1 MATRLGAKALRLD
14 ETTGSLEVGKRAD
27 IIVIDA
33 QPTHNMPH
41 FTVSA
46 DAVYSRIVYAGKST
60 DVAHVMCNGRWLMW
74 DRKLLTLDE
83 DALKVH
89 AADYAARISAFL
101 TAREQNIVSK
111 LLAIGGGLERS
122 ESFEVQAKAVLRDID
137 MIEELLDHSDVQVIK
152 SIHYRQY
159 DTYFLFDDPKMGRLR
174 YREDDNIDDEGHV
187 NSVRSRLTFTMP
199 TKEREFDSTVLLSHS
214 RYISDANRPLRFY
227 REYFQPSQERELIKD
242 RRRWH
247 VAYKGVVFFVNV
259 DRVSHPKLPDTYV
272 EIKSRTW
279 SAKDAEFKA
288 ALIQEMLAIL
298 QVQPADILKDEYVE
312 MQGD

>member
-1 MATRLGAKALRLD
+1 
-14 ETTGSLEVGKRAD
+14 
-27 IIVIDA
+27 
-33 QPTHNMPH
+33 
-41 FTVSA
+41 
-46 DAVYSRIVYAGKST
+46 
-60 DVAHVMCNGRWLMW
+60 
-74 DRKLLTLDE
+74 
-83 DALKVH
+83 
-89 AADYAARISAFL
+89 
-101 TAREQNIVSK
+101 
-111 LLAIGGGLERS
+111 
-122 ESFEVQAKAVLRDID
+122 

-174 YREDDNIDDEGHV
+174 YREDDNIDDEGNV

-298 QVQPADILKDEYVE
+298 KVQPADILEDEYVE